1 MRSIFWFPTLLLAAA
16 GLANAAST
24 VRLPASFCPASD
36 AIFWDGFESIAIPTQ
51 PSNGSGGSYP
61 GDIMRTINVVNLGT
75 RTYFL
80 RLPPNYTPAHAWPIL
95 LALRGQSLPTV
106 SAAQQVRSD
115 WSGWADSRGFIV
127 LAPVG
132 NSTQGGWGA
141 NGDIEEIGAA
151 LDDAFASYN
160 VEQSRVYL
168 WGYSA
173 GAHYGHG
180 LALDNTGYFA
190 AYGVSAGS
198 LTQYACSDSGQFQPV
213 CSAWLPT
220 RVPKIPVDIHLGDT
234 DPLYLTYGAG
244 NDPARFQAGGW
255 VSNANLHYT
264 LFAGGHIYTVA
275 QLGEIWN
282 NICPFAL
289 GP

>member
-36 AIFWDGFESIAIPTQ
+36 AIFWDGFESISIPTQ
-51 PSNGSGGSYP
+51 PSNGSGGTYP
-61 GDIMRTINVVNLGT
+61 GDITRTINVVNLGT

-95 LALRGQSLPTV
+95 LALRGQSLPTA

-115 WSGWADSRGFIV
+115 WSSWADSRGFIV

-132 NSTQGGWGA
+132 NSTQGGWAA

-168 WGYSA
+168 WGFSA
-173 GAHYGHG
+173 GAHYGHA
-180 LALDNTGYFA
+180 LALDNTNYFA
-190 AYGVSAGS
+190 AYGVSSGS
-198 LTQYACSDSGQFQPV
+198 LTQYACSASGVFQPV
-213 CSAWLPT
+213 CSSWLPT
-220 RVPKIPVDIHLGDT
+220 IQPKIPVDIHIGTSDE
-234 DPLYLTYGAG
+234 YGLFPEAQA
-244 NDPARFQAGGW
+244 DVARFMNAGW
-255 VSNANLHYT
+255 QQERT
-264 LFAGGHIYTVA
+264 LFFRSFAGGHIYTVT

-282 NICPFAL
+282 NLCPFAL